1 MLKYKET
8 QSQSGKSPKTQART
22 SLSGRKI
29 TGDVEH
35 TEKTRFID
43 HFFQHISEDDWADGV
58 DLYQAG
64 RIAELQ
70 IIPAGLITAKVR
82 DISSKPHEVRI
93 KIHPAAAMIQWIECT
108 CKKNRVQG
116 KFCEHIAAIA
126 VHLDR
131 ERQDI
136 VQRLDMRMPVKPP
149 AGGARRMT
157 QDERQAAQA
166 KEATANVRAKSASA
180 VQSLIAQA
188 GDGLHSISLIAG
200 GPVLRVRVELK
211 PGNVSHYDLTLDEA
225 ARFLQD
231 NPSHKKAGAEVADL
245 RVYTFP
251 AQLGTRIYRE
261 GDESIVATKTLAVDP
276 DKDRRLAVQ
285 LKKHGREIP
294 QVVEVAKG
302 DKATPRPA
310 VKRSFLDRPSK
321 TLHVGEGYCFIP
333 GIGYFPLDRSG
344 VAQGWV
350 ESPDSQTFSGD
361 DAARL
366 AESGFKGIAAGS
378 VVWIEPE
385 LAEEVVLSAPQLS
398 SIEVFTESDGWFNLD
413 PKYKAGETTISMLDL
428 MRKLK
433 REKRKYIK
441 SGKVWLKIPDLVSSY
456 NWQIAESGDALK
468 VNALGLMRLK
478 AALGGFDQ
486 FAGSRKILNTIRS
499 RYEFSP
505 ESRMPSLANPSLKLR
520 PYQETGL
527 KWLWWLRENNLHGL
541 LADEM
546 GLGKTH
552 QAMGLLNLIAQQ
564 QKKWRFLVVSPTTVL
579 DHWEDKLKLFAP
591 VLNPVKYHGPARAS
605 LANLVQADN
614 TTVVTSYGVL
624 LRDNKMLAADKW
636 DIVILDEAHFVKN
649 AETATY
655 QAACQL
661 HTSMRICLTGTP
673 MENHLGEL
681 KNIFDFLLPGYLGS
695 DDYFKKNFSQ
705 PLADGANLEV
715 ELALQKLLH
724 PFKMRRTKNQ
734 VLPDL
739 PAKIEDIRH
748 CGMSDEQVALYKE
761 VLALKARPL
770 LEQLQDEK
778 SAIPYLHV
786 FAIISFLKQICDH
799 PALVKDG
806 ADYLRHS
813 SGKFDLLKEL
823 IEEALGSGHKIVIF
837 SQYLQ
842 MIEIIKKHLSAL
854 GVGHVALTGQSRD
867 RGSIIQKF
875 QTDESCRV
883 FVGSL
888 LAGGIGIDLT
898 AASVVIHYDRWWNAS
913 KENQATDRVHRIG
926 QNKNVQVLKL
936 VTRGTLEEKIDRLI
950 NSKRSLFEKFVDRD
964 EEIFKNLSRQELID
978 LLQ

>member
-1 MLKYKET
+1 M
-8 QSQSGKSPKTQART
+8 
-22 SLSGRKI
+22 
-29 TGDVEH
+29 EH

-64 RIAELQ
+64 RIADLQ
-70 IIPAGLITAKVR
+70 IIPAGLITAKIR
-82 DISSKPHEVRI
+82 DISIKPHEVRI

-149 AGGARRMT
+149 AGGSRRMT
-157 QDERQAAQA
+157 QEERQASQV
-166 KEATANVRAKSASA
+166 KETSASVRGKSASA
-180 VQSLIAQA
+180 VQSVIAQA
-188 GDGLHSISLIAG
+188 GEGLHSISLIAG

-211 PGNVSHYDLTLDEA
+211 PGHISHYDLTLDEA
-225 ARFLQD
+225 ARFLLD
-231 NPSHKKAGAEVADL
+231 NPGHKKAAADVSEL

-251 AQLGTRIYRE
+251 AMLGTRVQRDGE
-261 GDESIVATKTLAVDP
+261 ESIVSMKTLAIDP
-276 DKDRRLAVQ
+276 EKDRRLALQ
-285 LKKHGREIP
+285 LKKHGKPAPDVI
-294 QVVEVAKG
+294 EVPRSER
-302 DKATPRPA
+302 ATPQNPMA
-310 VKRSFLDRPSK
+310 RSFLDRPSK
-321 TLHVGEGYCFIP
+321 TLHLGDAFCFVP
-333 GIGYFPLDRSG
+333 GIGYFPLDKSG
-344 VAQGWV
+344 VNQAWT
-350 ESPDSQTFSGD
+350 EAPETHTFVGD

-366 AESGFKGIAAGS
+366 AESGFKSLAANS
-378 VVWIEPE
+378 ILWIEPE
-385 LAEEVVLSAPQLS
+385 LVDEVVLSSPQLS
-398 SIEVFTESDGWFNLD
+398 SIEVFSESDGWFNLD
-413 PKYKAGETTISMLDL
+413 PKYQAGNATISMLDL

-433 REKRKYIK
+433 KEKRKYIK
-441 SGKVWLKIPDLVSSY
+441 TGKVWLKIPDLVSSY
-456 NWQIAESGDALK
+456 NWQIADTGDALK

-486 FAGSRKILNTIRS
+486 LAGSRKILNTIRS
-499 RYEFSP
+499 RYEFSGENP
-505 ESRMPSLANPSLKLR
+505 LPSLRNAELKLR

-527 KWLWWLRENNLHGL
+527 KWLWWLRENHLHGL

-552 QAMGLLNLIAQQ
+552 QAMGLLNLIAQS

-579 DHWEDKLKLFAP
+579 DHWQDKLEMFSP
-591 VLNPVKYHGPARAS
+591 QLNPLKYHGPARTS
-605 LANLVQADN
+605 LAGKAQAEN
-614 TTVVTSYGVL
+614 TTVITSYGVL
-624 LRDNKMLAADKW
+624 LRDNKMLASQKW
-636 DIVILDEAHFVKN
+636 DAVILDEAHFVKN

-655 QAACQL
+655 QAACQIN
-661 HTSMRICLTGTP
+661 TDMRICLTGTP

-695 DDYFKKNFSQ
+695 DDYFKRNFTQ

-739 PAKIEDIRH
+739 PAKIEDVRH
-748 CGMSDEQVALYKE
+748 CGMSEEQVALYKN

-770 LEQLQDEK
+770 LEQLSDE
-778 SAIPYLHV
+778 SASVPYLHV
-786 FAIISFLKQICDH
+786 FATISLLKQICDH
-799 PALVKDG
+799 PALVTEG
-806 ADYLRHS
+806 SDYTRHA
-813 SGKFDLLKEL
+813 SGKFDLLREL
-823 IEEALGSGHKIVIF
+823 LEEALGSGHKIVIF

-842 MIEIIKKHLSAL
+842 MIEIIKKHLTSL

-867 RGSIIQKF
+867 RGSIIQRF
-875 QTDESCRV
+875 QTDENCRV

-950 NSKRSLFEKFVDRD
+950 SSKRSLFEKFVDRD